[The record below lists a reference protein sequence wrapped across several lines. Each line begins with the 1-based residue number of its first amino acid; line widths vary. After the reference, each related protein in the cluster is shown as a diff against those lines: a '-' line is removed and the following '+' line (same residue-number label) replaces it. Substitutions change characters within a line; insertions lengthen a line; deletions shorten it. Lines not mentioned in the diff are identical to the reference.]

1 MILPEQEEVAG
12 VLGRVFDAYT
22 KSKGAIR
29 PHFILSGESGSG
41 KSHLISTLA
50 KEREIQML
58 EVNAAGLTK
67 EGVSGN
73 SLSKALAPL
82 RGMVGVNGIVIFVD
96 EFDKLFTNGVGGETH
111 EALAGVQNE
120 FLTML
125 ESSTASV
132 FGDYG
137 KYEKVSVEH
146 VLFVFAGAFN
156 GEANL
161 THERMRELGVR
172 TEFLGRV
179 ALHFS
184 TIRPSLQSLL
194 DLVPESRLLDEYI
207 KAFGTGKNLSQYKK
221 KVINEVQAQLKMVYK
236 TNAIGVRVVNQLIH
250 RYFLQV

>member
-12 VLGRVFDAYT
+12 VLGRVFDAYNR
-22 KSKGAIR
+22 SRGVIR

-41 KSHLISTLA
+41 KSHLIKVLA
-50 KEREIQML
+50 KERDIEVL

-73 SLSKALAPL
+73 SLSKALTPL
-82 RGMVGVNGIVIFVD
+82 RNMNHTGGIVIFVD
-96 EFDKLFTNGVGGETH
+96 EFDKLFTNGVGGDTH

-125 ESSTASV
+125 ESDTASV

-137 KYEKVSVEH
+137 KYDKVPVSN

-161 THERMRELGVR
+161 THERMREMGVR

-184 TIRPSLQSLL
+184 TTRPSLQSLL
-194 DLVPESRLLDEYI
+194 DLVPESNLLMEYL
-207 KAFGTGKNLSQYKK
+207 KAFSKQNQKKKIINEIQAQIKMAYKK
-221 KVINEVQAQLKMVYK
+221 
-236 TNAIGVRVVNQLIH
+236 NAIGVRIVSQLVH
-250 RYFLQV
+250 QYFLQV

>member
-22 KSKGAIR
+22 RSRGVIR

-41 KSHLISTLA
+41 KSHLIKTLA
-50 KEREIQML
+50 EERQVEVL

-73 SLSKALAPL
+73 SLSKALTPL
-82 RGMVGVNGIVIFVD
+82 RNINGTNGIVIFVD

-125 ESSTASV
+125 ESDTASV

-137 KYEKVSVEH
+137 KYEKVNVGQT
-146 VLFVFAGAFN
+146 LFVFAGAFN

-184 TIRPSLQSLL
+184 TTRPSLQSLL
-194 DLVPESRLLDEYI
+194 NLVPENLLLMEYL
-207 KAFGTGKNLSQYKK
+207 KAFGKVNQKK
-221 KVINEVQAQLKMVYK
+221 KVINEIQAQIRMAYK
-236 TNAIGVRVVNQLIH
+236 KNAIGVRVVSQLIH
-250 RYFLQV
+250 QYFLQV

>member
-22 KSKGAIR
+22 RSRGVIR

-41 KSHLISTLA
+41 KSHLIKTLA
-50 KEREIQML
+50 RERDIEVL

-73 SLSKALAPL
+73 SLSKALTPL
-82 RGMVGVNGIVIFVD
+82 RNMNATGGIVIFVD
-96 EFDKLFTNGVGGETH
+96 EFDKLFTNGVGGDTH

-125 ESSTASV
+125 ESDTASV

-137 KYEKVSVEH
+137 KYEKVNVGQT
-146 VLFVFAGAFN
+146 LFVFAGAFN

-161 THERMRELGVR
+161 THERMREMGVR

-184 TIRPSLQSLL
+184 TTRPSLQSLL
-194 DLVPESRLLDEYI
+194 DLVPENILLMEYL
-207 KAFGTGKNLSQYKK
+207 KAFSKQNQKKKIINEIQAQIKMAYKK
-221 KVINEVQAQLKMVYK
+221 
-236 TNAIGVRVVNQLIH
+236 NAIGVRIVSQLVH
-250 RYFLQV
+250 QYFLQV